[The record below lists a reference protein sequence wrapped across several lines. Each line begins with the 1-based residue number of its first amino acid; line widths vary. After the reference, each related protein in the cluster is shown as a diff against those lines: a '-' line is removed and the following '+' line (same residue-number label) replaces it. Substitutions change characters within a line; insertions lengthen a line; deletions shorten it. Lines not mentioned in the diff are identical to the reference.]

1 MFVGQ
6 RLCVGEFDGQL
17 VARLEGRREGVE
29 ADDVFFDLS
38 RFDRHRAGVRVIRT
52 AVGGAFFI
60 KFTVAGLEVA
70 GGD

>member
-1 MFVGQ
+1 MVVDQWFSIGQ
-6 RLCVGEFDGQL
+6 LDREL
-17 VARLEGRREGVE
+17 VARLEAGGEWVE
-29 ADDVFFDLS
+29 TDDVLLDDP